1 MTAEPAPKRI
11 FLWSGPR
18 NISTALMYSFAQR
31 SDCRVVDE
39 PLYGHYLKRS
49 PIKDRHPSAD
59 EIMDQ
64 MECDG
69 KRAVQNMLQLSGR
82 KVIFFK
88 NMTHHLQGLD
98 LNFLRSG
105 KNILLTR
112 APREMLSSF
121 HKVIPYPTL
130 KDVGYADQVR
140 LAEHLTTEGIP
151 FRLIEGK
158 TILSNPKEQ
167 LKTLCTFLEIPFE
180 EAMLQWKTGGIREDG
195 PWAKHW
201 YHSVHAST
209 GFKPYKAAHEPLPLK
224 LESLCQKCASLY
236 ERLIQYQ

>member
-1 MTAEPAPKRI
+1 MTAEPSPQRI

-49 PIKDRHPSAD
+49 PAKDRHPSA
-59 EIMDQ
+59 EAIMAQ
-64 MECDG
+64 MECNG
-69 KRAVQNMLQLSGR
+69 ERAVQNMLRLSDR

-88 NMTHHLQGLD
+88 NMTHHLNGLD
-98 LNFLRSG
+98 LDFLRSG

-112 APREMLSSF
+112 APREMLPSF

-130 KDVGYADQVR
+130 KDVGYEDQIR
-140 LAEHLTTEGIP
+140 LAEHLKNEDIP
-151 FRLIEGK
+151 FRVIEGK
-158 TILSNPKEQ
+158 SILNAPEDE
-167 LKTLCTFLEIPFE
+167 LKILCTFLEIPFE
-180 EAMLQWKTGGIREDG
+180 HAMLQWKAGGIPEDG
-195 PWAKHW
+195 PWARHW

-209 GFKPYKAAHEPLPLK
+209 GF
-224 LESLCQKCASLY
+224 
-236 ERLIQYQ
+236 

>member
-1 MTAEPAPKRI
+1 MTAEPSPQRI

-49 PIKDRHPSAD
+49 PAKDRHPSA
-59 EIMDQ
+59 EAIMAQ
-64 MECDG
+64 MECNG
-69 KRAVQNMLQLSGR
+69 EKAVQNMLQLSDR

-88 NMTHHLQGLD
+88 NMTHHLDGLD
-98 LNFLRSG
+98 LDFLRSG

-112 APREMLSSF
+112 APREMLPSF

-130 KDVGYADQVR
+130 KDVGYEDQVR
-140 LAEHLTTEGIP
+140 LAEHLKNKGIP
-151 FRLIEGK
+151 FRVIEGK
-158 TILSNPKEQ
+158 SILNAPEEE

-180 EAMLQWKTGGIREDG
+180 HAMLQWKAGGIPEDG
-195 PWAKHW
+195 PWARHW

-209 GFKPYKAAHEPLPLK
+209 GFKPYITAKEPLPVE
-224 LESLCQKCASLY
+224 LESLYQRSVSLY
-236 ERLIQYQ
+236 ERLIKDQ

>member
-1 MTAEPAPKRI
+1 MTAEPGPQRI

-49 PIKDRHPSAD
+49 PAKERHPSAAA
-59 EIMDQ
+59 IMAQ
-64 MECDG
+64 MECNG
-69 KRAVQNMLQLSGR
+69 ERAVQNMLQLSDR

-88 NMTHHLQGLD
+88 NMTHHLHGLD

-112 APREMLSSF
+112 APQEMLPSF
-121 HKVIPYPTL
+121 HKVIPCPTM
-130 KDVGYADQVR
+130 KDVGYEDQVR
-140 LAEHLTTEGIP
+140 LVEHLKNEGIP
-151 FRLIEGK
+151 FRVIEGK
-158 TILSNPKEQ
+158 SILNAPEEE

-180 EAMLQWKTGGIREDG
+180 HAMLQWKAGGIPEDG
-195 PWAKHW
+195 PWARHW
-201 YHSVHAST
+201 YHSVHASS
-209 GFKPYKAAHEPLPLK
+209 GFKPYKTAEEPLPVE
-224 LESLCQKCASLY
+224 LESLYQRCASLY
-236 ERLIQYQ
+236 ERLIKDQ

>member
-1 MTAEPAPKRI
+1 MTAEPAPQRI

-49 PIKDRHPSAD
+49 PAKDRHPSAD
-59 EIMDQ
+59 AIMAQ
-64 MECDG
+64 MECGG
-69 KRAVQNMLQLSGR
+69 KRAVQNMLQLSDR

-88 NMTHHLQGLD
+88 NMTHHLYGLD

-112 APREMLSSF
+112 APREMLPSF
-121 HKVIPYPTL
+121 HKVIPCPTM
-130 KDVGYADQVR
+130 KDVGYEDQIQ
-140 LAEHLTTEGIP
+140 LAEHLKNEGIP
-151 FRLIEGK
+151 FRVIEGK
-158 TILSNPKEQ
+158 SILNAPEEQ
-167 LKTLCTFLEIPFE
+167 LKILCTFLEIPFE
-180 EAMLQWKTGGIREDG
+180 HAMLQWKAGGMPEDG
-195 PWAKHW
+195 PWARHW

-209 GFKPYKAAHEPLPLK
+209 GFKPYKAAKEPLPVE
-224 LESLCQKCASLY
+224 LESLYQRCASLY
-236 ERLIQYQ
+236 ERLIKDQ

>member
-1 MTAEPAPKRI
+1 MTAEPSPQPI

-49 PIKDRHPSAD
+49 PAKERHPSAAA
-59 EIMDQ
+59 IMAQ
-64 MECDG
+64 MECNG
-69 KRAVQNMLQLSGR
+69 ERAVQNMLQLSDR

-88 NMTHHLQGLD
+88 NMTHHLHGLD

-112 APREMLSSF
+112 APQEMLPSF
-121 HKVIPYPTL
+121 HKVIPCPTM
-130 KDVGYADQVR
+130 KDVGYEDQVR
-140 LAEHLTTEGIP
+140 LAEHLKNEGIP
-151 FRLIEGK
+151 FRVIEGK
-158 TILSNPKEQ
+158 SILNAPEEE

-180 EAMLQWKTGGIREDG
+180 HAMLQWKAGGIPEDG
-195 PWAKHW
+195 PWARHW
-201 YHSVHAST
+201 YHSVHASS
-209 GFKPYKAAHEPLPLK
+209 GFKPYKTAEEPLPVE
-224 LESLCQKCASLY
+224 LESLYQRCASLY
-236 ERLIQYQ
+236 ERLIKDQ

>member
-1 MTAEPAPKRI
+1 MTAEPSPQRI

-49 PIKDRHPSAD
+49 PAKDRHPSA
-59 EIMDQ
+59 EAIMAQ
-64 MECDG
+64 MECNG
-69 KRAVQNMLQLSGR
+69 EKAVQNMLQLSDR

-88 NMTHHLQGLD
+88 NMTHHLNGLD
-98 LNFLRSG
+98 LDFLRSG

-112 APREMLSSF
+112 APREMLPSF

-130 KDVGYADQVR
+130 KDVGYEDQVR
-140 LAEHLTTEGIP
+140 LAEHLKNKGIP
-151 FRLIEGK
+151 FRVIEGK
-158 TILSNPKEQ
+158 SILNAPEEE

-180 EAMLQWKTGGIREDG
+180 HAMLQWKAGGIPEDG
-195 PWAKHW
+195 PWARHW

-209 GFKPYKAAHEPLPLK
+209 GFKPYITAKEPLPVE
-224 LESLCQKCASLY
+224 LESLYQRCVSLY
-236 ERLIQYQ
+236 ERLIKDQ